1 MLNERTIRHTSVV
14 ISPPFENGQDKH
26 RNCNNDFFDLFHR
39 DLQKRKSPAS
49 AGLKWLRRYF
59 PEAQFLAEQP
69 GAEAIEAIREH
80 GRCQEE
86 DEQDGANR
94 FP

>member
-1 MLNERTIRHTSVV
+1 
-14 ISPPFENGQDKH
+14 
-26 RNCNNDFFDLFHR
+26 
-39 DLQKRKSPAS
+39 
-49 AGLKWLRRYF
+49 LRRYF

-80 GRCQEE
+80 GRYQEE